1 MAQVQNKL
9 AIQQDI
15 IVQLLA
21 QLNIEYQKTKSER
34 KEIAHSY
41 VFSEEEFSF
50 LEELELVTVRIRG
63 YASQIESSAGVE
75 NREQA
80 IADLHRLRVF
90 DRSAIAQFYAET
102 RSGYLQMRSYIR
114 MLDYLRLLVLE
125 YLQME

>member
-1 MAQVQNKL
+1 MTQVQNKL

-21 QLNIEYQKTKSER
+21 QLTVDYQNTKSER
-34 KEIAHSY
+34 KEIAQSY
-41 VFSEEEFSF
+41 LGSEEEFSF
-50 LEELELVTVRIRG
+50 LEELELVTVSIRG
-63 YASQIESSAGVE
+63 YASQIETSAGVE
-75 NREQA
+75 HREKA
-80 IADLHRLRVF
+80 IADLHQLRVF
-90 DRSAIAQFYAET
+90 DRVAIAQFYDER

>member
-21 QLNIEYQKTKSER
+21 QLNVEYQNTKLER
-34 KEIAHSY
+34 KEIAQNYLGSDD
-41 VFSEEEFSF
+41 EFSF

-75 NREQA
+75 
-80 IADLHRLRVF
+80 HRASRVHLTF
-90 DRSAIAQFYAET
+90 ANVSQK
-102 RSGYLQMRSYIR
+102 S
-114 MLDYLRLLVLE
+114 
-125 YLQME
+125 